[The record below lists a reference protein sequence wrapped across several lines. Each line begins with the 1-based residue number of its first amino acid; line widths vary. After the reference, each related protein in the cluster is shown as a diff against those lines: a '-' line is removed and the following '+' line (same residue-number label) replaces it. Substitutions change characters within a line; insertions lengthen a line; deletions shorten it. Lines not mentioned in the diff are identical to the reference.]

1 MCGAPDRLQDFARKE
16 PNAMGSALD
25 ALTETLAAYARASL
39 DEGASGIFYAP
50 LSPQRTVV

>member
-1 MCGAPDRLQDFARKE
+1 
-16 PNAMGSALD
+16 MGSALD